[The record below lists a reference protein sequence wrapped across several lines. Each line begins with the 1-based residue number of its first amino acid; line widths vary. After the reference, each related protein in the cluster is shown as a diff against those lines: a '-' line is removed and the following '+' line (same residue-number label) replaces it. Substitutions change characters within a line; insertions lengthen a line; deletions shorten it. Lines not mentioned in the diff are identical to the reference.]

1 MKAVYVKHQIV
12 NLFPISKIVTI
23 HYFEFDKD
31 FVSSGE
37 SHDFWEFVYIDKGE
51 AIVTAG
57 KQELTLKQGE
67 GYFHKPNEF
76 HRLSANSVTAPN
88 VFIVSFVCNAKSM
101 VFFKNKKIK
110 MQQKWKPYITAII
123 EEGRK
128 TFDLPFNDPNLKGLS
143 LRENAVIGGQQMVRT
158 YLEQFLISVLRSETA
173 EAETKIFPTRET
185 MENHLVSEILNIIEG
200 AVYTQLSVTD
210 ICEKLSY
217 SKAYL
222 SKIFKA
228 YCGYSMAEYLVLLK
242 IEKAKQLI
250 REKQLNFTQIS
261 DRLAFSNPLYF
272 SRVFKRVTGMSPR
285 EYLNSVKID

>member
-1 MKAVYVKHQIV
+1 MKAVYVKHQIA
-12 NLFPISKIVTI
+12 NLIPISKIVTI
-23 HYFEFDKD
+23 HYFEFEKD

-57 KQELTLKQGE
+57 KQKLILKQGE

-76 HRLSANSVTAPN
+76 HQLSANSVTALN

-101 VFFKNKKIK
+101 DFFKSKKIK
-110 MQQKWKPYITAII
+110 VQQKWKGFITAII

-128 TFDLPFNDPNLKGLS
+128 TFDLPFNNPDLKGLT
-143 LRENAVIGGQQMVRT
+143 LRENAVIGGQQMIRT
-158 YLEQFLISVLRSETA
+158 YLEQFLISVLRSETK
-173 EAETKIFPTRET
+173 EAETRIFPTRET
-185 MENHLVSEILNIIEG
+185 MENHLVCEIIKIIEG
-200 AVYTQLSVTD
+200 ALYTQLSATD

-228 YCGYSMAEYLVLLK
+228 YCGYSMGEYLILLK

-250 REKQLNFTQIS
+250 REKEFNFTQIS
-261 DRLAFSNPLYF
+261 DMLAFSNPLYF
-272 SRVFKRVTGMSPR
+272 SRVFRRVTGMSPR
-285 EYLNSVKID
+285 EYLNSVKIN

>member
-37 SHDFWEFVYIDKGE
+37 SHDFWEFVYVDKGE

-57 KQELTLKQGE
+57 RQELTLKQGE

-88 VFIVSFVCNAKSM
+88 IFIVSFVCNAKSM

-200 AVYTQLSVTD
+200 AVYTHLSVTD

-228 YCGYSMAEYLVLLK
+228 YCGYSMSEYLVLLK